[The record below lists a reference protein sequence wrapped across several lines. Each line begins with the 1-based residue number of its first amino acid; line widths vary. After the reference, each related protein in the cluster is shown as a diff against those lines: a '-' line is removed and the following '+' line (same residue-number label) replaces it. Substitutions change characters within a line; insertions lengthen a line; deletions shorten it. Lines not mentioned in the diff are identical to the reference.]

1 VPVLRRAAPT
11 AFNLAAR
18 TPAAGGGDLISA
30 SSPLRG
36 EGPARVPV
44 LTSAAGYGKLTDMY
58 RTLRFVLL
66 LTMVA
71 GWAWAAG
78 ELSNRRAPGFSLPDS
93 NLKQHDLQDYRGKV
107 VVVNFMRT
115 ACPHCA
121 VFSKVLAQVEQ
132 KYGDTVQVISIVNP
146 PDSQKTVQQYQSANQ
161 LSSLMLFDCGQVTA
175 SYLKITPQNP
185 SIHVPHFFVID
196 TEGMIRDDR
205 GYSEAA
211 GDIFEGQG
219 IFKIIDQYVPSAT
232 LADSR

>member
-1 VPVLRRAAPT
+1 
-11 AFNLAAR
+11 
-18 TPAAGGGDLISA
+18 
-30 SSPLRG
+30 
-36 EGPARVPV
+36 
-44 LTSAAGYGKLTDMY
+44 MY

-71 GWAWAAG
+71 GSAWAAG

-93 NLKQHDLQDYRGKV
+93 NLKQHDLQDYPGKV
-107 VVVNFMRT
+107 IVVNFMRT

-121 VFSKVLAQVEQ
+121 VFSKVLGQVEQ
-132 KYGDTVQVISIVNP
+132 KYGDAVQVISIVNP

-196 TEGMIRDDR
+196 TEGMIRDDH
-205 GYSEAA
+205 GYSESAR
-211 GDIFEGQG
+211 DIFEGQG
-219 IFKIIDQYVPSAT
+219 IFKIIDQYVPRPT
-232 LADSR
+232 LAD

>member
-1 VPVLRRAAPT
+1 
-11 AFNLAAR
+11 
-18 TPAAGGGDLISA
+18 
-30 SSPLRG
+30 
-36 EGPARVPV
+36 
-44 LTSAAGYGKLTDMY
+44 MY

-71 GWAWAAG
+71 GSAWAAG

-93 NLKQHDLQDYRGKV
+93 NLKQHDLQDYSGKV
-107 VVVNFMRT
+107 IVVNFMRT

-121 VFSKVLAQVEQ
+121 VFSKVLGQVEQ
-132 KYGDTVQVISIVNP
+132 KYGDAVQVISIVNP

-196 TEGMIRDDR
+196 TEGMIRDDH
-205 GYSEAA
+205 GYSESAR
-211 GDIFEGQG
+211 DIFEGQG
-219 IFKIIDQYVPSAT
+219 IFKIIDQYVPRPT
-232 LADSR
+232 LAD